1 MTGLQV
7 RTNFLDATSRKEIR
21 KLPVRFIFPV
31 LAFFHE
37 PSAYEIITGRK
48 KTTTTL
54 TSQNKSQ

>member
-37 PSAYEIITGRK
+37 PSAYKIITGRK
-48 KTTTTL
+48 K
-54 TSQNKSQ
+54 NNDYPHVPK